1 MNKAVAA
8 KIIRHIN
15 HHGGDLEDW
24 YVGIRE
30 KGSNRDSRNDRRPIQ
45 FELKSEEEAKLTMS
59 GLLGMGLT
67 ADDEYDAEPTVIF
80 VYTRGE

>member
-1 MNKAVAA
+1 MNNAVAA

-15 HHGGDLEDW
+15 HHGGDNEDW

-30 KGSNRDSRNDRRPIQ
+30 KGSNRDDRKDRHPIL
-45 FELKSEEEAKLTMS
+45 FELSSEEEAKQTMS

-80 VYTRGE
+80 VYTHGK